1 MFTAHKSSPSWVPL
15 HSIIERCFFA
25 RFVVLFTRSALFL
38 RPTKKDKPEL
48 TMSDKLKQCRQGLA
62 AALDRALEDVTI
74 TPPSIKHPPCPLY
87 LHSESKASESP
98 AYLETM
104 AELQRRSL
112 PVCSP
117 GPMVSLPTAIPMDL
131 HRNSSRSYSWPISYK
146 DYPQAVYLIRQETS
160 SHCKVDCSSSSNTEE
175 ALTQDLLEIIESSC
189 IQTLEDLVGKLEFE
203 NELNRVCNNASQ
215 QQGGSLSQ
223 MLEDNVINL
232 TPRTSEDN
240 NMIEAVLDMA
250 QEYDL
255 SMYYSNL
262 FS

>member
-1 MFTAHKSSPSWVPL
+1 
-15 HSIIERCFFA
+15 
-25 RFVVLFTRSALFL
+25 
-38 RPTKKDKPEL
+38 
-48 TMSDKLKQCRQGLA
+48 MSEKLKQCRQGLA

-87 LHSESKASESP
+87 SHSESKESESP
-98 AYLETM
+98 AYLETR

-112 PVCSP
+112 PVCSS
-117 GPMVSLPTAIPMDL
+117 GPMVYLPTAIPMDL

-146 DYPQAVYLIRQETS
+146 EALPTRQETS
-160 SHCKVDCSSSSNTEE
+160 SHCKVDCPSSSNTEE
-175 ALTQDLLEIIESSC
+175 ALTQDLLEIIESSG

-203 NELNRVCNNASQ
+203 NELNRVCNNPSQ
-215 QQGGSLSQ
+215 PQGGSLSQ
-223 MLEDNVINL
+223 MLEDNVVNL

-240 NMIEAVLDMA
+240 NMIEAVLDME

-262 FS
+262 LS